1 MLKLLKKINL
11 KEKIN
16 NKNKMEYTYGALL
29 LHKLGKE
36 INEEN
41 LKKVIAATG
50 TEVDESKIK
59 SLVAS
64 LKGVDIAKELEN
76 ASLAVSSAGN
86 SGADSKPAED
96 KKPEKPK
103 EEKKEAAAEGLSA
116 LFG

>member
-1 MLKLLKKINL
+1 
-11 KEKIN
+11 
-16 NKNKMEYTYGALL
+16 MEYMYAALL

-36 INEEN
+36 VNEDSV
-41 LKKVIAATG
+41 KSVVAATG
-50 TEVDESKIK
+50 TGIDESKVK

-76 ASLAVSSAGN
+76 ASLVAAAPSAGA
-86 SGADSKPAED
+86 GEAPKEE
-96 KKPEKPK
+96 KKEEKPK

>member
-1 MLKLLKKINL
+1 
-11 KEKIN
+11 
-16 NKNKMEYTYGALL
+16 MENIYAVLL

-36 INEEN
+36 VNEEN
-41 LKKVIAATG
+41 VKSVVAATG

-64 LKGVDIAKELEN
+64 LKGVDIEKELES
-76 ASLAVSSAGN
+76 ASLVASAPVSGGEAP
-86 SGADSKPAED
+86 KEE
-96 KKPEKPK
+96 KKEEAPK